1 MSAFSKDNILQ
12 LVLASFSGEMS
23 EVPDRAA
30 IELMTDNF
38 LKPFPQLAEHRDWI
52 VFQGLQFLVTSIGE
66 AQELVNPD
74 GFQEWLKA
82 HDRAAWRSWPWLR
95 LYLKERLRR
104 PSAVIDEL
112 DRSSD
117 RILEFLGD
125 PKRDGLWDRRGLVV
139 GHVQSGK
146 TQHYTAVVAKALDAG
161 YKVVIILSGIHENLR
176 QQTQERI
183 EECIT
188 GKNSR
193 DQFQPFGI
201 REFAEKYTTTG
212 IRPSQLPDVN
222 SLTSVAGDY
231 GAVVNKIVDVQLGDP
246 PAVFVIKKNV
256 SILKNVLMKIRGAK
270 SPYSPLPWPTLVIDD
285 EADHSSVNTAKI
297 ENDTDPTRTNELIR
311 KILWCCD
318 KVAFVGYTAT
328 PYANIFMEDNWVK
341 KSDVRNLDQPGSD
354 LFPRAFIIG
363 LEAPSN
369 YIGPDVVFGHA
380 GDESLGIPPQAPLPM
395 HVPVKDADAWLPPKH
410 KSGQVV
416 TGDLPG
422 SLMKALRTF
431 ILSIAARIA
440 IGQDTSHCSM
450 LIHVTRFNAVQAQ
463 VMAQV
468 KTYMEALYAQLES
481 GHTRQAA
488 WNELMNL
495 WNTLFVDSFPQFE
508 KHSSQRLDLP
518 SLPDWPDVEQNVIV
532 ALGRMNFAM
541 VNSETKENLDFAGKK
556 KDGLIVVA
564 VGGDRLSR
572 GLTLEGLTVSYFL
585 RGARAYDTLM
595 QMGRWFGYR
604 PGYAHLCRIYAP
616 LEIVKNF
623 KTIALATEELRREF
637 SRMSFLNKT
646 PSEYGLRVREPR
658 ADLLVTAMNKM
669 RRGES
674 VRIHFGESLISSL
687 SIPEKALKDNFGA
700 FVDLVG
706 SIETQKGQ
714 AVLSKKGSYH
724 WEAVDWETLSPFFS
738 AYTAHSHTCLT
749 IDSGKSLLQTYIES
763 VHKHGDLKE
772 WSVIIVS
779 SGRGDPVL
787 KGKPYRTVSRQR
799 LMDPGNPDQPENP
812 GQVAFQG
819 VAMGADEGLDFS
831 EEERKAAEGL
841 SEKVRSRAAAYRAS
855 RPSTRGLLLVY
866 PIIPTAPDKNH
877 EEIQTSEAWRESGA
891 PVVIGIAV
899 SLPGSRYDSG
909 CDYVCNKQKQREI
922 FGSLAEDFERD
933 EQEDGDPVIV

>member
-1 MSAFSKDNILQ
+1 MSGFNRENILQ

-38 LKPFPQLAEHRDWI
+38 LKPFPDLTADRDW
-52 VFQGLQFLVTSIGE
+52 LVSQAMQILITSVGE
-66 AQELVNPD
+66 AVELVNPD
-74 GFQEWLKA
+74 DFHEWLKA
-82 HDRAAWRSWPWLR
+82 HDRSAWRSWPWLR
-95 LYLKERLRR
+95 LYIKERLRR

-117 RILEFLGD
+117 RVLELIGD
-125 PKRDGLWDRRGLVV
+125 PKREGLWDRRGLVV

-146 TQHYTAVVAKALDAG
+146 TQHYTALVAKALDAG

-201 REFAEKYTTTG
+201 REFADKYATKDA
-212 IRPSQLPDVN
+212 RPVQLPDVN

-231 GAVVNKIVDVQLGDP
+231 GSAVNKIVDVAIGDV

-256 SILKNVLMKIRGAK
+256 SILKNVLKKIRGARA
-270 SPYSPLPWPTLVIDD
+270 PYSPLQWPTLVIDD
-285 EADHSSVNTAKI
+285 EADHSSVNVAKI
-297 ENDTDPTRTNELIR
+297 DIDTDPSRTNELIR

-341 KSDVRNLDQPGSD
+341 KSDVRDLDEPGSD

-395 HVPVKDADAWLPPKH
+395 HVPVDDADAWLPPKH
-410 KSGQVV
+410 KSGQAV
-416 TGDLPG
+416 TADLPV
-422 SLMKALRTF
+422 SLTKALRTF

-468 KTYMEALYAQLES
+468 KTYMEALYAELES
-481 GHTRQAA
+481 GDARQAA

-495 WNTLFVDSFPQFE
+495 WNKLFVDSFPQFE

-518 SLPDWPDVEQNVIV
+518 TLPDWPDAEQNVIA
-532 ALGRMNFAM
+532 ALGRIKFAM
-541 VNSETKENLDFAGKK
+541 VNSETKENLDFAGNK
-556 KDGLIVVA
+556 KDGLVVVA

-616 LEIVKNF
+616 PEIVKNF

-687 SIPEKALKDNFGA
+687 AIPEKALEDNFGA
-700 FVDLVG
+700 IRELVN

-714 AVLSKKGSYH
+714 AVQSKKGNYH
-724 WEAVDWETLSPFFS
+724 WEEVDWETLSPFFS
-738 AYTAHSHTCLT
+738 AYTADSHTCLT
-749 IDSGKSLLQTYIES
+749 IDSGKSLLQSYIES

-772 WSVIIVS
+772 WTVVIVS
-779 SGRGDPVL
+779 SGRGNPVFN
-787 KGKPYRTVSRQR
+787 GKPYRTVSRQR
-799 LMDPGNPDQPENP
+799 LMDAGDLEQPENP

-819 VAMGADEGLDFS
+819 VAMGADEGLDFT
-831 EEERKAAEGL
+831 EEEREAAERL
-841 SEKVRSRAAAYRAS
+841 TEKLRSRAAAYRAS

-866 PIIPTAPDKNH
+866 PIIPTAPDKH
-877 EEIQTSEAWRESGA
+877 DKKIQTSQAWRDSGA

-899 SLPGSRYDSG
+899 SLPGSRYDTG
-909 CDYVCNKQKQREI
+909 CDYVCNRQKQREI

-933 EQEDGDPVIV
+933 EQENKDPSIV